1 MSKIITTAKSG
12 IVSKVLEWTYA
23 RAINGFGGVDS
34 AYQLGND
41 YLKSKGSID
50 QQVDQLIKWQ
60 VTKAASSGFFA
71 GLGGWAIMPFA
82 LPANI
87 ASVMYIQVRMISA
100 IAYMGGHDIQSDQ
113 VKSVIYVCML
123 GNGTKEIFKEMGI
136 KAGEKFVRNF
146 IEQSSKKMLLSVNEK
161 VSVNIASKLGSKG
174 LSGLGKAVPLVG
186 GLIGGGFDAASTQ
199 IIGKVAKKIFIDD
212 DKSFSI
218 LEREETGIPSL
229 L

>member
-1 MSKIITTAKSG
+1 MSKIITAKSG
-12 IVSKVLEWTYA
+12 MVSKVLEWTYA

-41 YLKSKGSID
+41 YLNSKGTLD

-60 VTKAASSGFFA
+60 VTKAASSGFFT

-87 ASVMYIQVRMISA
+87 ASVIYIQVRMISA

-113 VKSVIYVCML
+113 VKSIIYVCML

-136 KAGEKFVRNF
+136 KAGEKFVKNL
-146 IEQSSKKMLLSVNEK
+146 IESTSRKMLLSVNEK
-161 VSVNIASKLGSKG
+161 VSVNIASKLGSRS
-174 LSGLGKAVPLVG
+174 LTGLGKAIPIVG
-186 GLIGGGFDAASTQ
+186 GVIGGGFDAGSTL
-199 IIGKVAKKIFIDD
+199 IIGKVAKKMFIDNG
-212 DKSFSI
+212 KSI
-218 LEREETGIPSL
+218 LNREREESVIPSIV
-229 L
+229 

>member
-136 KAGEKFVRNF
+136 KAGEKFVRSF

-199 IIGKVAKKIFIDD
+199 IIGKVAKKIFIDN

>member
-12 IVSKVLEWTYA
+12 MVSKLLEWTYS

-41 YLKSKGSID
+41 YLNAKGTLD
-50 QQVDQLIKWQ
+50 EQVDQLIKWQ
-60 VTKAASSGFFA
+60 VTKAASSGFFT

-87 ASVMYIQVRMISA
+87 ASVIYIQVRMISA

-136 KAGEKFVRNF
+136 KAGEKFVKGL
-146 IEQSSKKMLLSVNEK
+146 IEHTSRKMLLSINEK
-161 VSVNIASKLGSKG
+161 VSVNIASKLGSRT
-174 LSGLGKAVPLVG
+174 LTGLGKAIPLVG
-186 GLIGGGFDAASTQ
+186 GVIGGSFDAGSTL
-199 IIGKVAKKIFIDD
+199 IIGKVAKKMFIDNN
-212 DKSFSI
+212 KEVSN
-218 LEREETGIPSL
+218 LEREGAATPSVI
-229 L
+229 

>member
-1 MSKIITTAKSG
+1 MSKITTKSG
-12 IVSKVLEWTYA
+12 IISKVLEWTYA
-23 RAINGFGGVDS
+23 RAINGFGGADS
-34 AYQLGND
+34 AYQLAND
-41 YLKSKGSID
+41 YLKTKESID
-50 QQVDQLIKWQ
+50 HQVDQLIKWQ
-60 VTKAASSGFFA
+60 VTKAASSGFLT
-71 GLGGWAIMPFA
+71 GLGGWAIMPFT

-87 ASVMYIQVRMISA
+87 ASVMYIQVRMICA

-123 GNGTKEIFKEMGI
+123 GNGTKEVFKEIGI

-161 VSVNIASKLGSKG
+161 VSVSIASKMGNKS
-174 LSGLGKAVPLVG
+174 LSALGKAVPLVG

>member
-12 IVSKVLEWTYA
+12 MVSKILEWTYS

-41 YLKSKGSID
+41 YLNTKGTLD

-60 VTKAASSGFFA
+60 VTKAGSSGFFT

-87 ASVMYIQVRMISA
+87 ASVIYIQIRMISA

-113 VKSVIYVCML
+113 VKSIIYVCML
-123 GNGTKEIFKEMGI
+123 GNGTKEVFKEMGI
-136 KAGEKFVRNF
+136 KAGEKFVKRL
-146 IEQSSKKMLLSVNEK
+146 IENTSQKMLLSINEK
-161 VSVNIASKLGSKG
+161 VSINIASKLGSKT
-174 LSGLGKAVPLVG
+174 LTGLGKAIPLVG
-186 GLIGGGFDAASTQ
+186 GVIGGSFDAGSTLV
-199 IIGKVAKKIFIDD
+199 IGKVAKKMFIDNN
-212 DKSFSI
+212 KEISN
-218 LEREETGIPSL
+218 LEREEAAIPSII
-229 L
+229 

>member
-12 IVSKVLEWTYA
+12 MVSKVLEWTYA

-41 YLKSKGSID
+41 YLNSKGTLD

-60 VTKAASSGFFA
+60 VTKAASSGFFT

-87 ASVMYIQVRMISA
+87 ASVIYIQVRMISA

-113 VKSVIYVCML
+113 VKSIIYVCML

-136 KAGEKFVRNF
+136 KVGEKFVKSL
-146 IEQSSKKMLLSVNEK
+146 IENTSRKMLLSVNEK
-161 VSVNIASKLGSKG
+161 VSVNIASKLGSRS
-174 LSGLGKAVPLVG
+174 LTGLGKAIPIVG
-186 GLIGGGFDAASTQ
+186 GVIGGSFDAGSTL
-199 IIGKVAKKIFIDD
+199 IIGKVAKKMFIDNG
-212 DKSFSI
+212 KSI
-218 LEREETGIPSL
+218 LNPEREETGIPSVV
-229 L
+229 

>member
-136 KAGEKFVRNF
+136 KAGEKFVRSF

-161 VSVNIASKLGSKG
+161 VSVNIASKLGNKG

-199 IIGKVAKKIFIDD
+199 IIGKVAKKIFIDN

-218 LEREETGIPSL
+218 LEREESGIPSL

>member
-1 MSKIITTAKSG
+1 MSKITTTAKSG
-12 IVSKVLEWTYA
+12 MVSKVLEWTYA

-41 YLKSKGSID
+41 YLNSKGTLD

-60 VTKAASSGFFA
+60 VTKAASSGFFT

-87 ASVMYIQVRMISA
+87 ASVIYIQVRMISA

-113 VKSVIYVCML
+113 VKSIIYVCML

-136 KAGEKFVRNF
+136 KAGEKFVKSL
-146 IEQSSKKMLLSVNEK
+146 IENTSRKMLLSVNEK
-161 VSVNIASKLGSKG
+161 VSVNIASKLGSRS
-174 LSGLGKAVPLVG
+174 LTGLGKAIPIVG
-186 GLIGGGFDAASTQ
+186 GVIGGSFDAGSTL
-199 IIGKVAKKIFIDD
+199 IIGKVAKKMFIDNG
-212 DKSFSI
+212 KSI
-218 LEREETGIPSL
+218 LNPEREETGIPSVV
-229 L
+229 

>member
-12 IVSKVLEWTYA
+12 MVSKLLEWTYS

-41 YLKSKGSID
+41 YLNAKGTLD
-50 QQVDQLIKWQ
+50 EQVDQLIKWQ
-60 VTKAASSGFFA
+60 VTKAASSGFFT

-87 ASVMYIQVRMISA
+87 ASVIYIQVRMISA

-136 KAGEKFVRNF
+136 KAGEKFVKGL
-146 IEQSSKKMLLSVNEK
+146 IEHTSRKMLLSINEK
-161 VSVNIASKLGSKG
+161 VSVNIASKLGSRT
-174 LSGLGKAVPLVG
+174 LTGLGKAIPLVG
-186 GLIGGGFDAASTQ
+186 GVIGGSFDAGSTL
-199 IIGKVAKKIFIDD
+199 IIGKVAKKMFIDNN
-212 DKSFSI
+212 KEVSN
-218 LEREETGIPSL
+218 LEREGAAIPSVI
-229 L
+229 

>member
-12 IVSKVLEWTYA
+12 IVSKILEWTYA

-136 KAGEKFVRNF
+136 KAGEKFVRSF

-161 VSVNIASKLGSKG
+161 VSVNIASKLGNKG

-199 IIGKVAKKIFIDD
+199 IIGKVAKKIFIDN

-218 LEREETGIPSL
+218 LEREESGIPSL

>member
-12 IVSKVLEWTYA
+12 MVSKVLEWTYA

-41 YLKSKGSID
+41 YLNSKGTLD

-60 VTKAASSGFFA
+60 VTKAASSGFFT
-71 GLGGWAIMPFA
+71 GLGGWSIMPFA

-87 ASVMYIQVRMISA
+87 ASVIYIQVRMISA

-113 VKSVIYVCML
+113 VKSIIYVCML

-136 KAGEKFVRNF
+136 KAGEKFVKSL
-146 IEQSSKKMLLSVNEK
+146 IENTSRKMLLSVNEK
-161 VSVNIASKLGSKG
+161 VSVNIASKLGSRS
-174 LSGLGKAVPLVG
+174 LTGLGKAIPIVG
-186 GLIGGGFDAASTQ
+186 GVIGGSFDAGSTL
-199 IIGKVAKKIFIDD
+199 IIGKVAKKMFIDNG
-212 DKSFSI
+212 KSI
-218 LEREETGIPSL
+218 LYPEREETGIPSVV
-229 L
+229 

>member
-87 ASVMYIQVRMISA
+87 ASVMYIQIRMISA

-136 KAGEKFVRNF
+136 KAGEKFVRSF

-199 IIGKVAKKIFIDD
+199 IIGKVAKKIFIDN

-218 LEREETGIPSL
+218 LEREESGIPSL

>member
-136 KAGEKFVRNF
+136 KAGEKFVRSF

-161 VSVNIASKLGSKG
+161 VSVTIASKLGSKG

-199 IIGKVAKKIFIDD
+199 IIGKVAKKIFIDN

-218 LEREETGIPSL
+218 LEREESGIPSL

>member
-12 IVSKVLEWTYA
+12 MVSKLLEWTYS

-41 YLKSKGSID
+41 YLNAKGTLD
-50 QQVDQLIKWQ
+50 EQVDQLIKWQ
-60 VTKAASSGFFA
+60 VTKAASSGFFT

-87 ASVMYIQVRMISA
+87 ASVIYIQVRMISA

-136 KAGEKFVRNF
+136 KAGEKFAKGL
-146 IEQSSKKMLLSVNEK
+146 IEHTSRKMLLSINEK
-161 VSVNIASKLGSKG
+161 VSVNIASKLGSRT
-174 LSGLGKAVPLVG
+174 LTGLGKAIPLVG
-186 GLIGGGFDAASTQ
+186 GVIGGSFDAGSTL
-199 IIGKVAKKIFIDD
+199 IIGKVAKKMFIDNN
-212 DKSFSI
+212 KEVSN
-218 LEREETGIPSL
+218 LEREGAAIPSVI
-229 L
+229 

>member
-12 IVSKVLEWTYA
+12 IVSKILEWTYN
-23 RAINGFGGVDS
+23 RAVNGFGGIDS

-41 YLKSKGSID
+41 YLKVKGSLD
-50 QQVDQLIKWQ
+50 HQVDQLIKWQ
-60 VTKAASSGFFA
+60 VAKAASSGFFT

-87 ASVMYIQVRMISA
+87 ASVIYIQVRMISA

-146 IEQSSKKMLLSVNEK
+146 IEKTSKQMLVSVNEK
-161 VSVNIASKLGSKG
+161 VSVNIASKLGSKS
-174 LSGLGKAVPLVG
+174 LTGLGKAIPLVG
-186 GLIGGGFDAASTQ
+186 GVIGGGFDAGSTL
-199 IIGKVAKKIFIDD
+199 IIGKIAKKMFIDN

>member
-136 KAGEKFVRNF
+136 KAGEKFVRSF

-199 IIGKVAKKIFIDD
+199 IIGKVAKKIFIDN

-218 LEREETGIPSL
+218 LEREESGIPSL